1 MHILLRGCIEPVV
14 VLFFLSEIHGNILSI
29 MSIIS
34 FERAT
39 KYYGDA
45 VAVQDV
51 SFDVEYGE
59 FVTFV
64 GHSGSGKSTLF
75 KVLLGEEN
83 LYTGSVCRG
92 GVDVSNMSD
101 RELLEHRRKTGVI
114 FQNFRLLPRKTV
126 YENIAFAMEALGY
139 DEKQIES
146 DVPYALELVDLRHK
160 VWSFP
165 AELSG
170 GEQQRVAI
178 ARAIVNQP
186 ELLLADEPTGNLDPV
201 NSHEVIGIL
210 KQINKLG
217 TTVLLATHDKSV
229 VDKIKGRVITLAGGE
244 VALDDKKGKYVL

>member
-1 MHILLRGCIEPVV
+1 
-14 VLFFLSEIHGNILSI
+14 

-34 FERAT
+34 FEGAT
-39 KYYGDA
+39 KYYGDT

-59 FVTFV
+59 FITFV

-75 KVLLGEEN
+75 KILLGEEE
-83 LYTGSVCRG
+83 LYAGSVSRG
-92 GVDVSNMSD
+92 EQKISDMSE
-101 RELLEHRRKTGVI
+101 RELLEHRQKTGVI

-126 YENIAFAMEALGY
+126 YENIAFAMEALGH
-139 DEKQIES
+139 DQKQIKS

-210 KQINKLG
+210 KQINELG

-229 VDKIKGRVITLAGGE
+229 VDAIRGRVITMANGE
-244 VALDDKKGKYVL
+244 IALDDKRGKYIL

>member
-1 MHILLRGCIEPVV
+1 
-14 VLFFLSEIHGNILSI
+14 
-29 MSIIS
+29 MSIVS
-34 FERAT
+34 FEDAT

-51 SFDVEYGE
+51 TLDVDYGE
-59 FVTFV
+59 FVTLV

-75 KVLLGEEN
+75 KMILGEED
-83 LYTGSVCRG
+83 LYSGTVCRG
-92 GVDVSNMSD
+92 GVDVSDMNEQ
-101 RELLEHRRKTGVI
+101 ELLEHRRKTGVI

-139 DEKQIES
+139 EEDQIES
-146 DVPYALELVDLRHK
+146 DVPYALELVDLRNK

-201 NSHEVIGIL
+201 NSHEVINIL

-217 TTVLLATHDKSV
+217 TTVILATHDRSV
-229 VDKIKGRVITLAGGE
+229 VDKIKGRIITLVSGE
-244 VALDDKKGKYVL
+244 VALDDKRGKYIL